1 MKIARDPGLGTK
13 YKNPV
18 KRIMNPDGSYNIHRI
33 GGLNKFQDIYKH
45 LIDLSW
51 QRFILYVVLF
61 YFSLNLIFS
70 SVYYLIGVNQ
80 LTGHI
85 NEDYPFYT
93 AFFFSSQT
101 LTTLGYGAIAPN
113 SFSSNLVAMI
123 EAFAGLLCFALVTG
137 LLYGRFSKP
146 AVKISF
152 SKNIILTP
160 FEDGMAMMFKMV
172 NLRDNILLNT
182 KVNAMLVLDKG
193 GEADKFNKQYF
204 DVKLETNSVYFFP
217 LTWTLVHKIDRDSPI
232 YDMNVDELRY
242 RNAEVVVLVETFDET
257 FGQTILKKHSYAQ
270 EQWKENVKFD
280 TNFKTNEQ
288 GEVEL
293 FVNEIDKLI
302 EL

>member
-1 MKIARDPGLGTK
+1 MKVTHDPGLGTK

-18 KRIMNPDGSYNIHRI
+18 KRIMNPDGSYNINRV
-33 GGLNKFQDIYKH
+33 GGLSKFKDFYKH

-51 QRFILYVVLF
+51 KRFLLYVVLF
-61 YFSLNLIFS
+61 YFSLNLLFS
-70 SVYYLIGVNQ
+70 SIYYLIGINQ
-80 LTGHI
+80 LTGQI
-85 NEDYPFYT
+85 NDDYPFYT

-123 EAFAGLLCFALVTG
+123 EAFTGLLCFALVTG

-146 AVKISF
+146 SVKIAF

-160 FEDGMAMMFKMV
+160 FEDGLAMMFKMV
-172 NLRDNILLNT
+172 NLRNNILLNT
-182 KVNAMLVLDKG
+182 KVKALIILDKG
-193 GEADKFNKQYF
+193 GEADQFNKQYF
-204 DVKLETNSVYFFP
+204 DLKLETNAVYFFP
-217 LTWTLVHKIDRDSPI
+217 LTWTLVHKIDKDSPI
-232 YDMNVDELRY
+232 FDMNMNELLY

-257 FGQTILKKHSYAQ
+257 FGQTILQKHSYAQ

-280 TNFKTNEQ
+280 TNFKTNNK

-293 FVNEIDKLI
+293 FVNEFDRLI